1 MNQDVDWLKIK
12 TEYITNPKASYR
24 NLSEKYGV
32 SRTNLE
38 RRAKKEGWVERRRQ
52 TSGKM
57 VARAVSEYE
66 KKQAKKM
73 VDIDRI
79 ANKLLRKIEQAVD
92 EIDMQ
97 IVTMVEKTKTVEYKD
112 SRSPGKP
119 TKETINEKTILSEVH
134 TLIDRQGLRVLAS
147 ALRDLK
153 DAKGILSP
161 IEVREK
167 EAQID
172 AINIRTAA
180 SKVNEG
186 DEDGGGGVIMLAEV
200 DEPPREV
207 DNGE

>member
-1 MNQDVDWLKIK
+1 MNQDIDWLQIK

-24 NLSEKYGV
+24 SLSEKYGV

-38 RRAKKEGWVERRRQ
+38 RRAKKESWVERRRQ

-73 VDIDRI
+73 VNIDRI
-79 ANKLLRKIEQAVD
+79 ANKLLRKIERAVEELD
-92 EIDMQ
+92 IQ
-97 IVTMVEKTKTVEYKD
+97 IVTMVEKTKTIEYD
-112 SRSPGKP
+112 NSRRPDKP
-119 TKETINEKTILSEVH
+119 TKETIHEKTELSEVH
-134 TLIDRQGLRVLAS
+134 TLIDRQGVRVLAS

-172 AINIRTAA
+172 AINARAA
-180 SKVNEG
+180 ANQVNG
-186 DEDGGGGVIMLAEV
+186 DDEEDGGGVIMLSTV
-200 DEPPREV
+200 DEAPREV
-207 DNGE
+207 DSEE